1 MSWGIPIWI
10 YLWAAGMAGGAYF
23 ASFLVNIFGGWKQR
37 NLFRLAVC
45 IGVPFA
51 IIGVLLLVIDL
62 GTPIW
67 AWHLFVNFIPVA
79 VMSMGTWILFSWIII
94 CFVMMILWIVEWDAA
109 KKPDKYSGNMVNI
122 VQNLSKFLG
131 WIGFVLAILL
141 MGYTGVL
148 LAASTQP
155 IWANTF
161 LLPALFVASA
171 ISTGVALLVLIGFAV
186 NAMTSKISISS
197 KIIERLAEADAVVIV
212 IESLVLI
219 GYAVW
224 LGASGNGGSEALSLL
239 ISGDLAL
246 LFWIGFVLL
255 ALLLPLALDLFN
267 WGKRIEQKSVT
278 FALGL
283 SAISVLVGG
292 FILRALMTIG
302 GQQ

>member
-10 YLWAAGMAGGAYF
+10 YLWAAGMAGGVYF
-23 ASFLVNIFGGWKQR
+23 AAFLVNVFGGWKQR
-37 NLFRLAVC
+37 NLFRLAVYM
-45 IGVPFA
+45 GVPLA
-51 IIGVLLLVIDL
+51 IIGVLMLVIDL

-67 AWHLFVNFIPVA
+67 AWHLFVNFIPVS
-79 VMSMGTWILFSWIII
+79 VMSMGTWILFAWLIV
-94 CFVMMILWIVEWDAA
+94 CFAMMILWMVERNAA
-109 KKPDKYSGNMVNI
+109 KKTAP
-122 VQNLSKFLG
+122 NLSKFLG
-131 WIGFVLAILL
+131 WIGFFLAILL

-155 IWANTF
+155 IWANTL

-171 ISTGVALLVLIGFAV
+171 ISTGVALLVLVGFAV
-186 NAMTSKISISS
+186 NAMTSKISISP

-255 ALLLPLALDLFN
+255 ALLLPFALDLFN
-267 WGKRIEQKSVT
+267 RGKKIEQKSVAL
-278 FALGL
+278 ALGL
-283 SAISVLVGG
+283 SAVSVLVGG
-292 FILRALMTIG
+292 LILRALMTIG
-302 GQQ
+302 GQV